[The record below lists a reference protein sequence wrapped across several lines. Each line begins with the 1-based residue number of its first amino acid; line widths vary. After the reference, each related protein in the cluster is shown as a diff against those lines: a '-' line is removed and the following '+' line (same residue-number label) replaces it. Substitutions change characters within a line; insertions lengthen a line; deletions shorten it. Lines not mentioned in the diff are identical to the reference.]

1 MGKINK
7 DLMNDISSA
16 VSDLA
21 NLCEE
26 MVGFEVDVS
35 GVDLPLSV
43 DYDAEVRTMIGER
56 VAAETINYLEEAVY
70 ALEEALS
77 SAQEAIDIAKD
88 LDGLLDKAETALN
101 APLDVEVGDIV
112 RLDGGEMLRVL
123 GVFDRSLSD
132 EKYVCAVDQDDAIA
146 RPAGGFSLTTAPVIF
161 KSEDIEEIL

>member
-112 RLDGGEMLRVL
+112 GVGGDRLRVL

-161 KSEDIEEIL
+161 KSEDIEGVL

>member
-1 MGKINK
+1 MGKINN

-21 NLCEE
+21 SLCE
-26 MVGFEVDVS
+26 MVVGLDVDVYS
-35 GVDLPLSV
+35 VDLPWSV
-43 DYDAEVRTMIGER
+43 DDDAEVRTMIGER
-56 VAAETINYLEEAVY
+56 VAAGAIDYLEDAVY

-77 SAQEAIDIAKD
+77 SAQEAIDIAKT

-112 RLDGGEMLRVL
+112 GVGGDRLRVL

-132 EKYVCAVDQDDAIA
+132 EKYVCAVDLDDAIA
-146 RPAGGFSLTTAPVIF
+146 RPAGGFTLLAAPVIF
-161 KSEDIEEIL
+161 KSEDIEGVL